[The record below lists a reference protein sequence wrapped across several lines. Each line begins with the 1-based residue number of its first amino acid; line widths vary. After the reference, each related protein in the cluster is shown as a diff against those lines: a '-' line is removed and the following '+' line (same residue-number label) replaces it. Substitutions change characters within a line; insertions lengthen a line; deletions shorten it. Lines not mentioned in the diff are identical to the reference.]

1 MCMHCVHIYIDVQVW
16 IVDNTFAQVCIIVLQ
31 AYIITQVTTHGYIA
45 IIMYYIFKALCIYT
59 SQNSLFMYTKVFI
72 VQ

>member
-1 MCMHCVHIYIDVQVW
+1 MYRYIW

-31 AYIITQVTTHGYIA
+31 AYIITTDYMGDIA
-45 IIMYYIFKALCIYT
+45 IIIYYISRTLCIDT
-59 SQNSLFMYTKVFI
+59 SQNSLFMYAKVFI

>member
-1 MCMHCVHIYIDVQVW
+1 MYRYIW
-16 IVDNTFAQVCIIVLQ
+16 IVDNTLSQVCIIVLQ
-31 AYIITQVTTHGYIA
+31 TYIITTDYMGDTA
-45 IIMYYIFKALCIYT
+45 TIIYYISKTLCIDT